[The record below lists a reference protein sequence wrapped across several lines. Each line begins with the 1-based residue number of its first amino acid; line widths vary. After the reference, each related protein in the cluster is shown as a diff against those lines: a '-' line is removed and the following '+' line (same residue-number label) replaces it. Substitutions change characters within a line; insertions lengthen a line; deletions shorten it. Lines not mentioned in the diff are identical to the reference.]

1 MIDFLRSNTWCT
13 KEEYMWGMT
22 IGQIRLSG
30 IDFSHIE
37 YLNTDDKKSGKPKVE
52 KELTVNN
59 ADDLK
64 NLTDLGMPIIN
75 NKK

>member
-1 MIDFLRSNTWCT
+1 MIDFLRGNAWCSM
-13 KEEYMWGMT
+13 EHYLWGMSV
-22 IGQIRLSG
+22 GQIRLSG

-37 YLNTDDKKSGKPKVE
+37 YLDSDKTKKKKPIVE
-52 KELTVNN
+52 DEITINS
-59 ADDLK
+59 AEDLK